1 MKKTIL
7 ALALVA
13 GLTSFAGNAKAQ
25 FPGYEQFSFSI
36 TGLSS
41 LGSSTGTLQGILT
54 LNADN
59 TAATSL
65 ILTNIPA
72 DINISQPD
80 VYHTRI
86 RANSFAV
93 DTNGNLTNYFFS
105 ANDAN
110 YNFFDLELD
119 SQCGFVPRFA
129 PYNGT
134 LMNTDA
140 TFTQVNTV
148 PEPSTYALFG
158 IGAMGLLMVLR
169 RKKTA

>member
-1 MKKTIL
+1 MKKNIL
-7 ALALVA
+7 ALVLAA
-13 GLTSFAGNAKAQ
+13 GLTSFAGTAKATVVT
-25 FPGYEQFSFSI
+25 GYEQFSFSI

-41 LGSSTGTLQGILT
+41 LGSSTGTLEGILT

-80 VYHTRI
+80 VYNTRI
-86 RANSFAV
+86 RANSFSV
-93 DTNGNLTNYFFS
+93 DANGNLTNYFFS

-110 YNFFDLELD
+110 YNFFHLELG
-119 SQCGFVPRFA
+119 SQCGFVPRYA
-129 PYNGT
+129 PYNVT
-134 LMNTDA
+134 LLNTYA
-140 TFTQVNTV
+140 TFTQLNTV

-158 IGAMGLLMVLR
+158 LGALALVVAYR
-169 RKKTA
+169 RKVA